1 MTREATYVRTSCRLC
16 GSISLE
22 KVIGFAPSVPVD
34 NYRPRL
40 HKHIDLKAYG
50 MDLYL
55 CNSCGH
61 AQLLEVV
68 DPDILYGDYIYTST
82 SSPGLEK
89 HFNDLVENI
98 FRNMRLSP
106 PDLVVDVGCNDGLLL
121 EIIRKKGV
129 RTLGID
135 PSKAALQ
142 IAVSKGLDTFESF
155 LTSES
160 AEKVVSLY
168 GNASLV
174 TATNVF
180 SHADNLNDFALA
192 VFKLLKHGGWFV
204 FEVSYLK
211 NLVFSGVWD
220 YVYHEHLAHHS
231 IKPLDLFLRRLG
243 FELTS
248 VEQLAIKGGSIRC
261 IAQKAASNTIRNSRI
276 SDLIAEEELLGL
288 YASDTYRRVREFKS
302 NLKGLTD
309 RVISSIPRRSLIASY
324 GASATSTVISQ
335 ELGYAHRV
343 AFVVDDNPGRQQT
356 LTPGF
361 LAPVLSR
368 QEMERLN
375 PSLLIMSAW
384 RFRDNI
390 LSQCEKYLD
399 NGGKIF
405 IPLPSPCLITK
416 NGQVLLD
423 F

>member
-1 MTREATYVRTSCRLC
+1 M
-16 GSISLE
+16 
-22 KVIGFAPSVPVD
+22 
-34 NYRPRL
+34 
-40 HKHIDLKAYG
+40 AYG

-61 AQLLEVV
+61 AQLLDVV
-68 DPDILYGDYIYTST
+68 DPNILYGDYIYTST

-98 FRNMRLSP
+98 FRNIRLSP
-106 PDLVVDVGCNDGLLL
+106 TDLVVDVGCNDGLLL
-121 EIIRKKGV
+121 EIIKRNGV

-135 PSKAALQ
+135 PSRAALQ
-142 IAVSKGLDTFESF
+142 IAASKGLDTFESF

-160 AEKVVSLY
+160 AEKVVSVY
-168 GNASLV
+168 GKASLV

-180 SHADNLNDFALA
+180 SHADDLNDFALA
-192 VFKLLKHGGWFV
+192 VLKLLRDKGWFV

-261 IAQKAASNTIRNSRI
+261 IAQKTLSRPVRNSRI

-288 YASDTYRRVREFKS
+288 YALDTYQRVREFKS
-302 NLKGLTD
+302 NLKELTEQ
-309 RVISSIPRRSLIASY
+309 VVSSIPRRSLIASY

-343 AFVVDDNPGRQQT
+343 AFVVDDNPKRQQT

-384 RFRDNI
+384 RFRDSI
-390 LSQCEKYLD
+390 LSHCEKYLN

-405 IPLPSPCLITK
+405 IPLPTPCLITK
-416 NGQVLLD
+416 NDQVSLD
-423 F
+423 LSNHGHV